1 MISSAHLT
9 HQAHVAEQ
17 PGRTLSSGASHIA
30 AMRVGL
36 APSSALPSTSVLR
49 GSLYDGAP
57 RGRDSCSM
65 QAASCACDGPAV
77 VRQFEPARQLCV
89 SIGLDI
95 HSESASDRL
104 AYPTPNNM
112 SSNGDQTKATC
123 ERAHPR
129 SHYAACEVAAREAA
143 LGGVLVIGQDAATAP
158 QEPRCPGRPG
168 LRGRGEPAPKGGDAR
183 CPGGP
188 GAQVSR
194 GPRGA
199 SQPPKGE
206 DPRFQ
211 GGQGDR
217 GWGGGV
223 KLPCSRSK
231 IRFLVRSFP
240 GSSGHPPHVHTF

>member
-1 MISSAHLT
+1 MGNRSEFRA
-9 HQAHVAEQ
+9 QEAEQ

-89 SIGLDI
+89 SIGLDL

-168 LRGRGEPAPKGGDAR
+168 LRGRGERASPPREGTPGAQVSRGRGGRGERASKGGDAR

-188 GAQVSR
+188 GARSRVSGLEAR
-194 GPRGA
+194 
-199 SQPPKGE
+199 
-206 DPRFQ
+206 
-211 GGQGDR
+211 
-217 GWGGGV
+217 
-223 KLPCSRSK
+223 
-231 IRFLVRSFP
+231 
-240 GSSGHPPHVHTF
+240 